1 MFNWDDLRFLL
12 AVAQTGSTLA
22 AGRSLGVNQST
33 VQRRLAEMER
43 QLGARLVERLPQG
56 YRLTDL
62 GAAVLPAAEG
72 VAAAAAVFA
81 QALEDQARLHR
92 GVVRL
97 TCPEPIAF
105 RLTQSG
111 FLDRFHAA
119 HPDLTVEFVLSD
131 QYVDLAKGEADVALR
146 SGDTDDSVLVG
157 RKIADSLWAVYASRQ
172 YVERNGAPASVEDMG
187 RHPLIGFE
195 ESMARHR
202 ALLWLKEV
210 APDATYAARNT
221 SVLGLIY
228 AVKAG
233 VGVAP
238 LPMSLGD
245 AEADLVRVLGPVP
258 ALTRAWRLLAHPD
271 QRHTHRVEAMFA
283 FVLKE
288 SEALR
293 PILTG

>member
-12 AVAQTGSTLA
+12 AVAREGSTLA

-33 VQRRLAEMER
+33 VQRRLAELER
-43 QLGARLVERLPQG
+43 QAGHRLVERLPQG
-56 YRLTDL
+56 YRLTEL
-62 GAAVLPAAEG
+62 GASVLPAAEE
-72 VAAAAAVFA
+72 VAAAIAAFDL
-81 QALEDQARLHR
+81 ALSDQARLHR

-97 TCPEPIAF
+97 TCPESISF

-131 QYVDLAKGEADVALR
+131 RYVDLSKGEADVALR
-146 SGDTDDSVLVG
+146 SGDTDDDVLVG

-172 YVERNGAPASVEDMG
+172 YIERNGAPASEADLG
-187 RHPLIGFE
+187 RHPLIGFD
-195 ESMARHR
+195 ESMSRHR
-202 ALLWLKEV
+202 AAIWLKEV
-210 APDATYAARNT
+210 APNAVYAARNT
-221 SVLGLIY
+221 NVLGLIY
-228 AVKAG
+228 AAKAG

-238 LPMSLGD
+238 LPMALGD
-245 AEADLVRVLGPVP
+245 MEGDLVRVLGPVP

-271 QRHTHRVEAMFA
+271 QRHTHRVEAMFG

>member
-1 MFNWDDLRFLL
+1 MFDWDDLRFLM
-12 AVAQTGSTLA
+12 AVAREGSTLA

-43 QLGARLVERLPQG
+43 QVGHRLVERLPHG

-72 VAAAAAVFA
+72 VAAAVAVFG
-81 QALEDQARLHR
+81 QTLEDQARLHR

-97 TCPEPIAF
+97 TCPESISF

-131 QYVDLAKGEADVALR
+131 RYVDLSKGGADVALR
-146 SGDTDDSVLVG
+146 SGDTDDDVLVG

-172 YVERNGAPASVEDMG
+172 YVERNGAPGSVDELG
-187 RHPLIGFE
+187 RHPLIGFD
-195 ESMARHR
+195 ESMSRHR
-202 ALLWLKEV
+202 AVSWLKEV
-210 APDATYAARNT
+210 APDAVYAARNT
-221 SVLGLIY
+221 NVLGLIY

-233 VGVAP
+233 VAWPRCRWRWGIWRRTSCAFW
-238 LPMSLGD
+238 
-245 AEADLVRVLGPVP
+245 DLSR
-258 ALTRAWRLLAHPD
+258 R
-271 QRHTHRVEAMFA
+271 
-283 FVLKE
+283 
-288 SEALR
+288 
-293 PILTG
+293 